1 MKTKLIRSLPYV
13 ISIALTTIFGFVFS
27 SKIVLDYSSIT
38 PMFVSVI
45 MIIQAFVI
53 KYSTSSTNF
62 SNGNLSNEEVS
73 TLVKTI
79 SIATIY
85 LIPLNFPLV
94 IFFGVQAKI
103 IVSLLVLF
111 SSYAIGLVAFRLKHS
126 TKIKERLA
134 KENTDLQEQLK
145 KEEMGQI

>member
-13 ISIALTTIFGFVFS
+13 ISIALTTIFGFIFS

-38 PMFVSVI
+38 PIFVSVI

-85 LIPLNFPLV
+85 LTPLNFPLV
-94 IFFGVQAKI
+94 IFFGMQAKI
-103 IVSLLVLF
+103 IVSLLIIF
-111 SSYAIGLVAFRLKHS
+111 SSYAIGLIAFRLKYS
-126 TKIKERLA
+126 TKIKERLV
-134 KENTDLQEQLK
+134 KEDTDLQEQLK

>member
-1 MKTKLIRSLPYV
+1 MKTKLIRGLPYV
-13 ISIALTTIFGFVFS
+13 VSLALTIIFGFVFS

-38 PMFVSVI
+38 PIFISVI
-45 MIIQAFVI
+45 MAIQAFVI

-62 SNGNLSNEEVS
+62 SNGNLSNEEVI

-79 SIATIY
+79 SITTIY

-94 IFFGVQAKI
+94 IFFGTRGKI
-103 IVSLLVLF
+103 IVALLILF
-111 SSYAIGLVAFRLKHS
+111 SSYAIGLGVFRLKHRI
-126 TKIKERLA
+126 KIEERLV
-134 KENTDLQEQLK
+134 KEKTDLQEQLK